1 MNDGLEKEYAENI
14 KCLQILAL
22 RRRNMKKRTLSF
34 KLVFSGIIAV
44 LIPLT
49 IVGIFASF
57 KASSALEGLAL
68 NQSTEIAKAI
78 ADMTQLAIQEEL
90 KLTSQLAASDVIV
103 DVATKHAQKAASST
117 DIEKAAAALTSLVK
131 NSGDE
136 YEVIFIAGRDGK
148 VFVDGVEGKYKGI
161 DLSGRDYVKEA
172 LAGKVNV
179 GSVVKSARGG
189 LPILTFGAP
198 IYSKAKELV
207 GMIGTA
213 PKTAFLADKIDKI
226 KLGQTGYAWVINKE
240 GIIIAHPKKEHILS
254 LNLHEQAG
262 MKEVTGKMMA
272 GQTGNEL
279 YTFQGVKKVAG
290 YAPASQ
296 ANWFIAVTQN
306 YDELMGPAHSIRN
319 FIFAAVVIFLA
330 LTVVAVSFFA
340 RSISAPI
347 KNAVEQMEES
357 ANQIASASSQV
368 ASASQALAEGSSEQ
382 ASAIEE
388 TSSSLEEMASM
399 TKQNAGNASQADS
412 LMKEAN
418 AVVWKANI
426 SMETLTNSMREIS
439 AASEE
444 TSKIIKTIDEI
455 AFQTNLLAL
464 NAAVEAARAGEA
476 GAGFAVVAEEV
487 RNLAM
492 RSADA
497 AKNTSALIEDT
508 VNKIKYGSDLV
519 ATTNEAFTE
528 VAVNSSKVGELVG
541 EIASASQ
548 EQAQG
553 IDQINKA
560 VAEMDK
566 VTQQTAANAEE
577 SASASEEMNA
587 QADQMKQV
595 SITLT
600 NIIGGSSS
608 GIDNSRTGGFLMK
621 KKVHA
626 ALTAVTGGKAT
637 SKNVISYKKSGKVN
651 PEQKNPIDDGNF
663 KDF

>member
-1 MNDGLEKEYAENI
+1 
-14 KCLQILAL
+14 
-22 RRRNMKKRTLSF
+22 MKKMTLGF
-34 KLVFSGIIAV
+34 KLVFGGIIAV

-49 IVGIFASF
+49 IVGIFASY
-57 KASSALEGLAL
+57 KASSALEELALHQSMEVAKGLA
-68 NQSTEIAKAI
+68 N
-78 ADMTQLAIQEEL
+78 MTQLAIMEEL
-90 KLTSQLAASDVIV
+90 KIATQLSKTDTIV
-103 DVATKHAQKAASST
+103 EVATKHAQNAAGSS
-117 DIEKAAAALTSLVK
+117 DIERATAALTTLVK
-131 NSGDE
+131 ASGDE
-136 YEVIFIAGRDGK
+136 YEVIFLTGRDGK
-148 VFVDGVEGKYKGI
+148 VFVDGVEGKYKSI
-161 DLSGRDYVKEA
+161 DLSARDYVKEA

-179 GSVVKSARGG
+179 GSVVKSKVSG

-198 IYSKAKELV
+198 IYSKSKELV

-213 PKTAFLADKIDKI
+213 PKINFLTDKIDSVKI
-226 KLGQTGYAWVINKE
+226 GQTGYAYVINKE
-240 GIIIAHPKKEHILS
+240 GIIVAHPKKEHILS

-272 GQTGNEL
+272 GQTGNEI
-279 YTFQGVKKVAG
+279 YTFQEAKKVAG
-290 YAPASQ
+290 YAPAPLS
-296 ANWFIAVTQN
+296 NWFIAVAQN
-306 YDELMGPAHSIRN
+306 YDELMGPAHTIRN
-319 FIFAAVVIFLA
+319 FILIAVIIFLA
-330 LTVVAVSFFA
+330 LTVAAVTYFA
-340 RSISAPI
+340 KSISSPI
-347 KNAVEQMEES
+347 KNAVNQMEEA

-368 ASASQALAEGSSEQ
+368 SGASQSLAEGASQQ

-399 TKQNAGNASQADS
+399 TKQNAGNAMQADS
-412 LMKEAN
+412 LMKQAN
-418 AVVWKANI
+418 DVVQKANT
-426 SMETLTNSMREIS
+426 SMASLTSSMKEIS
-439 AASEE
+439 SASEE

-497 AKNTSALIEDT
+497 AKNTSGLIEGT
-508 VNKIKYGSDLV
+508 VNKIKDGSDLV
-519 ATTNEAFTE
+519 TKTNEAFAE
-528 VAVNSSKVGELVG
+528 VAVSSSKVAELVG
-541 EIASASQ
+541 EIAAASQ

-587 QADQMKQV
+587 QAQQMKNV
-595 SITLT
+595 SLTLAG
-600 NIIGGSSS
+600 IIGGDSVNATN
-608 GIDNSRTGGFLMK
+608 DHRPEDFQMK
-621 KKVHA
+621 KIVRK
-626 ALTAVTGGKAT
+626 ALSTVTAGKGT
-637 SKNVISYKKSGKVN
+637 NKSVVPYKKSKKPS
-651 PEQKNPIDDGNF
+651 PEEVIPMDEGQF

>member
-1 MNDGLEKEYAENI
+1 
-14 KCLQILAL
+14 
-22 RRRNMKKRTLSF
+22 MKKMTLGF
-34 KLVFSGIIAV
+34 KLILGGIIAV

-57 KASSALEGLAL
+57 KSSSALEQIAL
-68 NQSTEIAKAI
+68 NQSTEIAKGLAN
-78 ADMTQLAIQEEL
+78 MTQLAVKEEL
-90 KLTSQLAASDVIV
+90 KIATQLATNDTIV
-103 DVATKHAQKAASST
+103 DVATKHAQNTASSA
-117 DIEKAAAALTSLVK
+117 DIEKATAALTSLVK
-131 NSGDE
+131 ASGDE
-136 YEVIFIAGRDGK
+136 YEVIFVTGRDGK

-161 DLSGRDYVKEA
+161 DLSARDYVKEA

-179 GSVVKSARGG
+179 GSVVKSKVSG

-198 IYSKAKELV
+198 IYSKSKELV
-207 GMIGTA
+207 GTIGTA
-213 PKTAFLADKIDKI
+213 PKINFLTDKIDAVKI
-226 KLGQTGYAWVINKE
+226 GQTGYAFVINKE
-240 GIIIAHPKKEHILS
+240 GIIVAHPKKEHILS

-272 GQTGNEL
+272 GQTGSEL
-279 YTFQGVKKVAG
+279 YTFQGDKKVAG
-290 YAPASQ
+290 YAPATQ
-296 ANWFIAVTQN
+296 ANWFIAVAQN
-306 YDELMGPAHSIRN
+306 YNELMGPAHSIRN
-319 FIFAAVVIFLA
+319 FIFAAVIIFLA
-330 LTVVAVSFFA
+330 LTIVAVSFFA

-368 ASASQALAEGSSEQ
+368 SSASQSLAEGSSEQ

-399 TKQNAGNASQADS
+399 TKQNAGNAVQADS

-418 AVVWKANI
+418 AVVQKANA
-426 SMETLTNSMREIS
+426 SMETLTSSMKEIS

-444 TSKIIKTIDEI
+444 TSKIIRTIDEI

-497 AKNTSALIEDT
+497 AKNTSVLIEGT

-519 ATTNEAFTE
+519 ATTNEAFSE
-528 VAVNSSKVGELVG
+528 VAVSSSKVGELVG
-541 EIASASQ
+541 EIAAASQ

-587 QADQMKQV
+587 QAEQMKQV
-595 SITLT
+595 SVALA

-608 GIDNSRTGGFLMK
+608 GIENSQSFPMK
-621 KKVHA
+621 KKVRA
-626 ALTAVTGGKAT
+626 ALSAVTGGKGTTRSAIT
-637 SKNVISYKKSGKVN
+637 YKKSGKVN
-651 PEQKNPIDDGNF
+651 PEQIIPMDDGDF

>member
-1 MNDGLEKEYAENI
+1 
-14 KCLQILAL
+14 
-22 RRRNMKKRTLSF
+22 MKKMTLGF
-34 KLVFSGIIAV
+34 KLILGGIIAV

-57 KASSALEGLAL
+57 KSSSALEQIAL
-68 NQSTEIAKAI
+68 NQSTEIAKGLAN
-78 ADMTQLAIQEEL
+78 MTQLAVKEEL
-90 KLTSQLAASDVIV
+90 KIATQLATNDTIV
-103 DVATKHAQKAASST
+103 DVATKHAQNTASSA
-117 DIEKAAAALTSLVK
+117 DIEKATAALTSLVK
-131 NSGDE
+131 ASGDE
-136 YEVIFIAGRDGK
+136 YEVIFVTGRDGK

-161 DLSGRDYVKEA
+161 DLSARDYVKEA

-179 GSVVKSARGG
+179 GSVVKSKVSG

-198 IYSKAKELV
+198 IYSKSKELV
-207 GMIGTA
+207 GTIGTA
-213 PKTAFLADKIDKI
+213 PKINFLTDKIDAVKI
-226 KLGQTGYAWVINKE
+226 GQTGYAFVINKE
-240 GIIIAHPKKEHILS
+240 GIIVAHPKKEHILS

-272 GQTGNEL
+272 GQTGSEL
-279 YTFQGVKKVAG
+279 YTFQGDKKVAG
-290 YAPASQ
+290 YAPAAQ
-296 ANWFIAVTQN
+296 ANWFIAVAQN
-306 YDELMGPAHSIRN
+306 YNELMGPAHSIRN
-319 FIFAAVVIFLA
+319 FIFAAVIIFLA
-330 LTVVAVSFFA
+330 LTIVAVSFFA

-368 ASASQALAEGSSEQ
+368 SSASQSLAEGSSEQ

-399 TKQNAGNASQADS
+399 TKQNAGNAVQADS

-418 AVVWKANI
+418 AVVQKANA
-426 SMETLTNSMREIS
+426 SMETLTSSMKEIS

-444 TSKIIKTIDEI
+444 TSKIIRTIDEI

-497 AKNTSALIEDT
+497 AKNTSVLIEGT

-519 ATTNEAFTE
+519 ATTNEAFSE
-528 VAVNSSKVGELVG
+528 VAVSSSKVGELVG
-541 EIASASQ
+541 EIAAASQ

-587 QADQMKQV
+587 QAEQMKQV
-595 SITLT
+595 SVALA

-608 GIDNSRTGGFLMK
+608 GIENSQSFPMK
-621 KKVHA
+621 KKVRA
-626 ALTAVTGGKAT
+626 ALSAVTGGKGTTRSAIT
-637 SKNVISYKKSGKVN
+637 YKKSGKVN
-651 PEQKNPIDDGNF
+651 PEQIIPMDDGDF

>member
-1 MNDGLEKEYAENI
+1 
-14 KCLQILAL
+14 
-22 RRRNMKKRTLSF
+22 MKKMTLGF
-34 KLVFSGIIAV
+34 KLILGGIIAV

-57 KASSALEGLAL
+57 KSSSALEQIAL
-68 NQSTEIAKAI
+68 NQSTEIAKGLAN
-78 ADMTQLAIQEEL
+78 MTQLAVKEEL
-90 KLTSQLAASDVIV
+90 KIATQLATNDTIV
-103 DVATKHAQKAASST
+103 DVATKHAQNTASSA
-117 DIEKAAAALTSLVK
+117 DIEKATAALTSLVK
-131 NSGDE
+131 ASGDE
-136 YEVIFIAGRDGK
+136 YEVIFVTGRDGK

-161 DLSGRDYVKEA
+161 DLSARDYVKEA

-179 GSVVKSARGG
+179 GSVVKSKVSG

-198 IYSKAKELV
+198 IYSKSKELV
-207 GMIGTA
+207 GTIGTA
-213 PKTAFLADKIDKI
+213 PKINFLTDKIDAVKI
-226 KLGQTGYAWVINKE
+226 GQTGYAFVINKE
-240 GIIIAHPKKEHILS
+240 GIIVAHPKKEHILS

-272 GQTGNEL
+272 GQTGSEL
-279 YTFQGVKKVAG
+279 YTFQGDKKVAG
-290 YAPASQ
+290 YAPATQ
-296 ANWFIAVTQN
+296 ANWFIAVAQN
-306 YDELMGPAHSIRN
+306 YNELMGPAHSIRN
-319 FIFAAVVIFLA
+319 FIFAAVIIFLA
-330 LTVVAVSFFA
+330 LTIVAVSFFA

-368 ASASQALAEGSSEQ
+368 SSASQSLAEGSSEQ

-399 TKQNAGNASQADS
+399 TKQNAGNAVQADS

-418 AVVWKANI
+418 AVVQKANA
-426 SMETLTNSMREIS
+426 SMETLTSSMKEIS

-497 AKNTSALIEDT
+497 AKNTSVLIEGT

-519 ATTNEAFTE
+519 ATTNEAFSE
-528 VAVNSSKVGELVG
+528 VAVSSSKVGELVG
-541 EIASASQ
+541 EIAAASQ

-587 QADQMKQV
+587 QAEQMKQV
-595 SITLT
+595 SVALA

-608 GIDNSRTGGFLMK
+608 GIENSQSFPMK
-621 KKVHA
+621 KKVRA
-626 ALTAVTGGKAT
+626 ALSAVTGGKGTTRNA
-637 SKNVISYKKSGKVN
+637 IPYKKSGKVN
-651 PEQKNPIDDGNF
+651 PEQIIPMDDGDF